1 MDTNRHAD
9 TGRQKNM
16 YTSNYKEYELQ
27 EKDVDKSKRVNNIQK
42 MIARERERERERG
55 GWTQTHERERERERG
70 GRERERERVLLCILI
85 YDRVGPG
92 R

>member
-1 MDTNRHAD
+1 MEMDTNRHAD

-42 MIARERERERERG
+42 MIAREREREVDG
-55 GWTQTHERERERERG
+55 HKHTRERERERG
-70 GRERERERVLLCILI
+70 GGERERERVLLCILI